1 METCKTKKVSLVLL
15 PIYKM
20 EVKDKI
26 LEVSLN
32 LFFKYGIK
40 AITMDDIAKEM
51 GISKKTIYRFFKEKD
66 DIVNQLSEAELKKNQ
81 LMMEELGKQAKDPI
95 HEMILISTHM
105 QKIFADIN
113 PVFFYDL
120 HKQFSQA
127 LNDFTKFKREC
138 MFDNLKRNI
147 NKGIELGLYRSD
159 LDINFTAQYR
169 VLQMD
174 MFMGRANVEFEN
186 ISFLKSHQLIMDIFM
201 HGISTVKGH
210 KLINKYKNK
219 NEEE

>member
-1 METCKTKKVSLVLL
+1 
-15 PIYKM
+15 M

-26 LEVSLN
+26 LDTSLN

-81 LMMEELGKQAKDPI
+81 LMMETLRKQAKDPI
-95 HEMILISTHM
+95 HEVILISQYL
-105 QKIFADIN
+105 QKMFAEIN
-113 PVFFYDL
+113 PVFFHDL
-120 HKQFSQA
+120 HKQFSKA
-127 LNDFTKFKREC
+127 LGDFNKFKREC
-138 MFDNLKRNI
+138 MFNNLKRNI
-147 NKGIELGLYRSD
+147 TDGVQLGLYRGD
-159 LDINFTAQYR
+159 LDIDFAAQYR
-169 VLQMD
+169 VIQMD
-174 MFMGRANVEFEN
+174 MFMSRSVEFEN
-186 ISFLKSHQLIMDIFM
+186 VSVVKAHQLIMDIFM

-219 NEEE
+219 HEEE